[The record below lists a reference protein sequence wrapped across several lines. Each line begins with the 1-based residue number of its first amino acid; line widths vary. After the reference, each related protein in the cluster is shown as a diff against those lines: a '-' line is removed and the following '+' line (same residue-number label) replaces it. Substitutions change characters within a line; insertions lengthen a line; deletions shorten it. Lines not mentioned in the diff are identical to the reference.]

1 MNLGS
6 YNYQKSIERMQ
17 KSIERL
23 DNELERSRQLLS
35 HDITIDNRTQQ
46 DLNFVIKVH
55 EED

>member
-1 MNLGS
+1 
-6 YNYQKSIERMQ
+6 MQ